1 MKRLF
6 TSILLV
12 LCVLIATACSHV
24 QDHNQSQY
32 TPHESSYVDPIS
44 DYDDISV
51 FYPNDSADET
61 LPESQENES
70 ENEESAEHSIETSES
85 ASSEEP
91 YESSDDESAEE
102 ESTDYSE
109 ETSESASSEEPYE
122 SSDDEPAEE
131 ESTDYSDETSE
142 SASSEEPH
150 ESSDN
155 ESFGDVTSEE
165 EPHSAG
171 GIVIKQKKYDY
182 NGHHIIIMSVENQT
196 KKDYTITIN
205 GSYFEA
211 NGTMIQQESKTFKG
225 FASGYQNY
233 FVFNPGMQFDHF
245 EYTLTTESFGGIAFS
260 KYLKTMDPV
269 RITTGKTFINGTGG
283 FFDQAHVA
291 VSASFQVANTY
302 DKELFYSAEFV
313 VFDNKGGIY
322 YIDSTLQESSAVPVE
337 SGRSPTEYR
346 IGRYIIYTDVL
357 WEDKSSFVLP
367 DELQGDVI
375 GIVCVKSI
383 SN

>member
-1 MKRLF
+1 MKRIF
-6 TSILLV
+6 TSILILLFV
-12 LCVLIATACSHV
+12 LSTAACSN
-24 QDHNQSQY
+24 DHSQS
-32 TPHESSYVDPIS
+32 TSNESSYVDPIS

-51 FYPNDSADET
+51 FYPNDSDDET

-70 ENEESAEHSIETSES
+70 ENEESADHSIETPESAFSEEPHESSDDGSVEEESSSHSEETSES

-102 ESTDYSE
+102 ESTDYSG
-109 ETSESASSEEPYE
+109 
-122 SSDDEPAEE
+122 
-131 ESTDYSDETSE
+131 ETSE

-225 FASGYQNY
+225 FAS
-233 FVFNPGMQFDHF
+233 
-245 EYTLTTESFGGIAFS
+245 
-260 KYLKTMDPV
+260 
-269 RITTGKTFINGTGG
+269 
-283 FFDQAHVA
+283 
-291 VSASFQVANTY
+291 
-302 DKELFYSAEFV
+302 
-313 VFDNKGGIY
+313 
-322 YIDSTLQESSAVPVE
+322 
-337 SGRSPTEYR
+337 
-346 IGRYIIYTDVL
+346 
-357 WEDKSSFVLP
+357 
-367 DELQGDVI
+367 
-375 GIVCVKSI
+375 
-383 SN
+383 

>member
-1 MKRLF
+1 
-6 TSILLV
+6 
-12 LCVLIATACSHV
+12 
-24 QDHNQSQY
+24 
-32 TPHESSYVDPIS
+32 
-44 DYDDISV
+44 
-51 FYPNDSADET
+51 
-61 LPESQENES
+61 
-70 ENEESAEHSIETSES
+70 
-85 ASSEEP
+85 
-91 YESSDDESAEE
+91 
-102 ESTDYSE
+102 
-109 ETSESASSEEPYE
+109 
-122 SSDDEPAEE
+122 
-131 ESTDYSDETSE
+131 
-142 SASSEEPH
+142 
-150 ESSDN
+150 
-155 ESFGDVTSEE
+155 
-165 EPHSAG
+165 
-171 GIVIKQKKYDY
+171 
-182 NGHHIIIMSVENQT
+182 
-196 KKDYTITIN
+196 
-205 GSYFEA
+205 
-211 NGTMIQQESKTFKG
+211 
-225 FASGYQNY
+225 
-233 FVFNPGMQFDHF
+233 MQFDHF

>member
-1 MKRLF
+1 MKRIF
-6 TSILLV
+6 TSILILLFV
-12 LCVLIATACSHV
+12 LSTAACSN
-24 QDHNQSQY
+24 DHSQS
-32 TPHESSYVDPIS
+32 TSNESSYVDPIS

-51 FYPNDSADET
+51 FYPNDSDDET

-70 ENEESAEHSIETSES
+70 ENEESADHSIETPESAFSEEPHESSEDGSVEEESSSHSEETSES

-102 ESTDYSE
+102 ESTDYSG
-109 ETSESASSEEPYE
+109 
-122 SSDDEPAEE
+122 
-131 ESTDYSDETSE
+131 ETSE

>member
-1 MKRLF
+1 MKRIF
-6 TSILLV
+6 TSILILLFV
-12 LCVLIATACSHV
+12 LSTAACSN
-24 QDHNQSQY
+24 DHSQS
-32 TPHESSYVDPIS
+32 TSNESSYVDPIS

-51 FYPNDSADET
+51 FFPTASGDET
-61 LPESQENES
+61 FSEPQSNES
-70 ENEESAEHSIETSES
+70 ANEGSET
-85 ASSEEP
+85 AISEEP
-91 YESSDDESAEE
+91 PESSDDES
-102 ESTDYSE
+102 
-109 ETSESASSEEPYE
+109 
-122 SSDDEPAEE
+122 
-131 ESTDYSDETSE
+131 
-142 SASSEEPH
+142 
-150 ESSDN
+150 
-155 ESFGDVTSEE
+155 FGNVTSEE
-165 EPHSAG
+165 EFRPTG
-171 GIVIKQKKYDY
+171 GIIVKQKKYDY
-182 NGHHIIIMSVENQT
+182 NGNHVVIMTVENQT
-196 KKDYTITIN
+196 KQDYTITIK

-211 NGTMIQQESKTFKG
+211 NGTMIQQENKTFKG

-233 FVFNPGMQFDHF
+233 FIFNPGMQFDLF
-245 EYTLTTESFGGIAFS
+245 EYTLTTESFDGIAFS

-283 FFDQAHVA
+283 FFDKAHVA